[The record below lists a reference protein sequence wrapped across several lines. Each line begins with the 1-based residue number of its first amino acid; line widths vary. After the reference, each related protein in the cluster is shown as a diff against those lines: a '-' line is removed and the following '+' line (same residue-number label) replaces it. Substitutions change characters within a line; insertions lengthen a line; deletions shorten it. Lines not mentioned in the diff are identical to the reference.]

1 MIIANMKNV
10 LVCFLVL
17 ICVARLVRS
26 DEMNAQNEIN
36 ELNNNNGFENIIYGT
51 GKDYNI
57 QPYDNV
63 SSSNSWL
70 DSAKRL
76 MAEPAGQIVVHVAKE
91 VISRSTG
98 NSQVLHALKSIKI
111 ITIINNSSFEC

>member
-1 MIIANMKNV
+1 MIVANMKNV
-10 LVCFLVL
+10 LVWFLVL

-26 DEMNAQNEIN
+26 DETNAQNEIN
-36 ELNNNNGFENIIYGT
+36 GLNNGYENIIYGT
-51 GKDYNI
+51 EKDYNT
-57 QPYDNV
+57 QSYDNA

-98 NSQVLHALKSIKI
+98 NSQVLHALQS
-111 ITIINNSSFEC
+111 ITIIIHNSFELYN